1 MTKIV
6 ATDRQCT
13 ILRGRRRH
21 HAWISQPSKQSLT
34 TASIL
39 MRARE
44 GHPISL
50 EAESSSSSSA
60 SSRLCLEQR
69 IVLTGS
75 DLAIV
80 PIAVV
85 GRRQCRRC
93 RLLLHRSLLTT
104 QSTLSFSRIS
114 DNQEMMNMKCVWRAG
129 SNGSH
134 NIMMTSHNITIRSH
148 TINYASLQG
157 GGRSEINVI
166 NATISSL

>member
-1 MTKIV
+1 MIKTV
-6 ATDRQCT
+6 ATDRRCT

-85 GRRQCRRC
+85 GRRQCRR
-93 RLLLHRSLLTT
+93 LLLHRPLLTT
-104 QSTLSFSRIS
+104 QSTFSFSRIS

-157 GGRSEINVI
+157 GGGEVRSM
-166 NATISSL
+166 S